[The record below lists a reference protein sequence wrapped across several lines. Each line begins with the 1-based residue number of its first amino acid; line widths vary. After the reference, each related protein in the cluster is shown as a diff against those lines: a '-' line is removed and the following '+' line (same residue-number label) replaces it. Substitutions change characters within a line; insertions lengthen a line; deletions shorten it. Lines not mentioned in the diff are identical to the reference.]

1 MYIPAESDVE
11 LKNNFLTELPADQS
25 ENHPLEK
32 LPESSNSDGD
42 SESSV
47 KEEGFEQA
55 DGRLLYRSY
64 VEKALKNKG
73 LRQMVR

>member
-1 MYIPAESDVE
+1 MS
-11 LKNNFLTELPADQS
+11 LKNTFLAELPSDKS
-25 ENHPLEK
+25 ENNQSDK
-32 LPESSNSDGD
+32 TPESSNSDGD
-42 SESSV
+42 SETSI
-47 KEEGFEQA
+47 KEEGFEKA